1 MTDQTS
7 EAKPI
12 HEVLHPSHWKKASG
26 YANGISAAT
35 GRTLYLGGQI
45 GWTADQVF
53 ESDDFIDQTRQVL
66 TNIVEL
72 LAEAGAE
79 PRHLTRLTWFVTD
92 KRLYLDRL
100 REVGAAYR
108 DTLGRHFP
116 AMTMVQ
122 VAALVEDRALVE
134 IEATAVLPD

>member
-1 MTDQTS
+1 MTDS
-7 EAKPI
+7 APH
-12 HEVLHPSHWKKASG
+12 HESLHPSHWKKASG
-26 YANGISAAT
+26 YANAISAAS

-53 ESDDFIDQTRQVL
+53 ESDDFVDQTRQAL

-79 PRHLTRLTWFVTD
+79 PRHLTRLTWYVTD

-100 REVGAAYR
+100 GEVGQAYR

-122 VAALVEDRALVE
+122 VSALIEDRALVE
-134 IEATAVLPD
+134 IEATAVLPE